1 MRRSAFVATLLGVML
16 FATSPQAAK
25 RLPEQT
31 ALSDF
36 VTFLQKTV
44 VGANATEEDGRYLS
58 TIGDIASIRFV
69 EDTHDGLEIDEIVQF
84 VLRSTSRHCTAF
96 RPTAVTREELDGMTL
111 VRVAVRCAMTGA
123 ELHGEELIIADAT
136 RYHNYSIGGSM
147 QNRDK
152 ISAIAT
158 SIFKVLVATYR

>member
-1 MRRSAFVATLLGVML
+1 MRRSAFAVTLLGVVL
-16 FATSPQAAK
+16 FATAPQAAK

-31 ALSDF
+31 TLPEFAA
-36 VTFLQKTV
+36 FLQKTV
-44 VGANATEEDGRYLS
+44 GNTNATEGDGRYLS

-69 EDTHDGLEIDEIVQF
+69 EDTHDDLEIDEIVQF

-111 VRVAVRCAMTGA
+111 IRVAVRCAMMGA
-123 ELHGEELIIADAT
+123 ELHGEELILADAT
-136 RYHNYSIGGSM
+136 HYHNYSIGGAM

-152 ISAIAT
+152 IAAIAT
-158 SIFKVLVATYR
+158 SIFNALVATYR